1 MNIKSP
7 DTLLR
12 PDVVNIQEFYE
23 PLKRN
28 GLLTDDQL
36 QTIFLN
42 LDELI
47 MINKYFVEKLENV
60 IKVTRQKSDEVST

>member
-1 MNIKSP
+1 M
-7 DTLLR
+7 
-12 PDVVNIQEFYE
+12 NIQEFYE
-23 PLKRN
+23 PLKKN
-28 GLLTDDQL
+28 GLLTVDQL

-60 IKVTRQKSDEVST
+60 IRVTQQKSDEVSQHTWV